1 MSTQWSTPF
10 NRREF
15 LIGSSALG
23 VAAAAGPRLAW
34 GAEGSVLRVRSYADL
49 QILDPSYTLSEPESD
64 IQGAIFSRLIEY
76 GPGDVWEWR
85 LDAASAIEQVD
96 DHHISFTLRPGIMW
110 MGGFG
115 EMTAEDVKYSF
126 ERVADPA
133 MESPYAEDWVTLE
146 RVDVTDRYSGVIVL
160 KEPSPMVW
168 TTTLVGQG
176 GTIVCKAAM
185 EALPEKKFTTEP
197 PTSSGPYHIE
207 EWVPKQRTVLARNP
221 DWNGPSPDF
230 DRIEIYPIEDEKTA
244 ELGFEAGDL
253 DYTRISLSSLTQYR
267 QSLPQGAKLLEK
279 PSLKYVWLG
288 MNIDHPQFQ
297 DIRVRKAIQM
307 AVDVDAILEAAYF
320 GVAAAATGIVAPGL
334 VGNRGYNLTER
345 DPEAA
350 RELLA
355 EAGYGSGFSTK
366 LNVLNKA
373 TFVTMAQVI
382 QANLAEIGI
391 EVEINQLDSGTWWT
405 MGMESEGEAWKDV
418 QLFLQRFSTLPD
430 PGWTTMWFTCDQ
442 VGVWNWE
449 RWCNEEFT
457 ELHRNAMVELDP
469 EKRDVM
475 YKRMQ
480 DLMEESGAYRFI
492 THEATPALYRDTI
505 VPAVQPDGGVSLRDF
520 RRA

>member
-1 MSTQWSTPF
+1 MNTNRSTSLD
-10 NRREF
+10 RRKF

-23 VAAAAGPRLAW
+23 VAAAAGPGLAW
-34 GAEGSVLRVRSYADL
+34 SAEESVLKIRSYADL
-49 QILDPSYTLSEPESD
+49 QVLDPSYTLSDPESD
-64 IQGAIFSRLIEY
+64 IQACIFNKLIEY
-76 GPGDVWEWR
+76 GPGDRWEWR
-85 LDAASAIEQVD
+85 LDAASTIEQVD
-96 DHHISFTLRPGIMW
+96 DHHIAFTLRPGIMW
-110 MGGFG
+110 SGGFG

-146 RVDVTDRYSGVIVL
+146 RVDVKDKYSGVIVL
-160 KEPSPMVW
+160 EESSPMVW

-176 GTIVCKAAM
+176 GQIVCKAAVD
-185 EALPEKKFTTEP
+185 ALPEKKFTTAP
-197 PTSSGPYHIE
+197 PAVSGPYYIE

-221 DWNGPSPDF
+221 EWNGPRPDF

-253 DYTRISLSSLTQYR
+253 DFTRISLSSLPDYR
-267 QSLPQGAKLLEK
+267 QSLPPGGRLLEN
-279 PSLKYVWLG
+279 PSLRYVWLG
-288 MNIDHPQFQ
+288 INADHPQFQ
-297 DIRVRKAIQM
+297 DVRVRQAIQKV
-307 AVDVDAILEAAYF
+307 VDVDAILEAAYF
-320 GVAAAATGIVAPGL
+320 GVAGAATGIVAPGL

-355 EAGYGSGFSTK
+355 EAGYGSGFKATLK
-366 LNVLNKA
+366 VLNKA
-373 TFVTMAQVI
+373 AFLTMAQVI

-391 EVEINQLDSGTWWT
+391 DLEIHQLDSGAWWT
-405 MGMESEGEAWKDV
+405 MGMESEGEAWKDI
-418 QLFLQRFSTLPD
+418 QLYVQRFSTLPD

-449 RWCNEEFT
+449 RWCSEEFT
-457 ELHRNAMVELDP
+457 DLHRRAMVELDP
-469 EKRDVM
+469 AKRDVM

-480 DLMEESGAYRFI
+480 DLMEESGSYRFI
-492 THEATPALYRDTI
+492 THEANPALYRDTI
-505 VPAVQPDGGVSLRDF
+505 TPAVMPDGSIVLRDF